1 MAKAKTGLSGTLH
14 KPGKAKT
21 TRQGHG
27 QRSLPYKGKT
37 RRKLS
42 RGQGR

>member
-1 MAKAKTGLSGTLH
+1 MPKAKTGLSGTIR
-14 KPGKAKT
+14 KPPKAKT

-27 QRSLPYKGKT
+27 QRSLPYKGKQH
-37 RRKLS
+37 RKLS